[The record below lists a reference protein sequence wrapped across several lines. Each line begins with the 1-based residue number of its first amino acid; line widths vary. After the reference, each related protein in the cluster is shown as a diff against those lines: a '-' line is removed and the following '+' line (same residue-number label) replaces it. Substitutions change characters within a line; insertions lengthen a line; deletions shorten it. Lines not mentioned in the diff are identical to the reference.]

1 MIAGDVFIF
10 DIAVVKPII
19 IFVLADFLRLEN
31 DNLVAT
37 IFLKPF
43 TTTSIV
49 FSQAVTLSDVGASA
63 CMGDELVATI
73 VILIKDF

>member
-10 DIAVVKPII
+10 DIAVVKPIVV
-19 IFVLADFLRLEN
+19 FVLTDFLRLEN
-31 DNLVAT
+31 DDLMPT

-43 TTTSIV
+43 TTTSIIL
-49 FSQAVTLSDVGASA
+49 SQSVTLSDVGTSA

-73 VILIKDF
+73 VVFVEDF